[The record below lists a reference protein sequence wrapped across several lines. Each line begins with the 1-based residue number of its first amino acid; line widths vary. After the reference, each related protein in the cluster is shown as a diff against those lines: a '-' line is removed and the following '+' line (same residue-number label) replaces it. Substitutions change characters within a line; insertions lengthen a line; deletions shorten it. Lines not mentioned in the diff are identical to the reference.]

1 MNLEKFMDEEKK
13 ENERQTEMRKKTTML
28 FTKKD
33 EPQKDL
39 CIEDFYLLKVLGK
52 GAFGK
57 VILSKKKDDG
67 NLYAIKILKKKDVLE
82 LD

>member
-1 MNLEKFMDEEKK
+1 MKK
-13 ENERQTEMRKKTTML
+13 KKRMKDRQKWEKKTTML

-33 EPQKDL
+33 EPKKDL

-57 VILSKKKDDG
+57 VILSKKKDNG

>member
-1 MNLEKFMDEEKK
+1 MNLEKFVDEEKK
-13 ENERQTEMRKKTTML
+13 ETERQTEMRKKTTML

-33 EPQKDL
+33 DSTKDL

-57 VILSKKKDDG
+57 VILSKKKDTGD
-67 NLYAIKILKKKDVLE
+67 LYAIKILKKKDVLE